1 MQRFEVPGVS
11 NYTTLLL
18 SPDSG
23 TLYLGAREM
32 LIAVNTSHFHPG
44 APARRVSPRTGAE
57 SCMGQQSPWAG
68 LGLGC
73 PCRSKGDT
81 KPALVSRAERC
92 SGPATVCLAAL
103 LGWAGH

>member
-57 SCMGQQSPWAG
+57 SRVGQQSPWTG

-73 PCRSKGDT
+73 PCGRKGDT
-81 KPALVSRAERC
+81 KPALVSQAEQC

-103 LGWAGH
+103 LGWGGH